1 MERIS
6 RTFILF
12 FIFNITLT
20 QFIDFST
27 NIDIR
32 KVRDSNKFYFE
43 DLSKKID
50 DFFIINSF
58 GPNIEYL
65 DMGGSLHLMI
75 ESVTESSNGNIV
87 SGQLILTN
95 KADII
100 MLLKGFSFPTREL
113 QNISLNQN
121 SFNPLSSLLEF
132 SAYILIANELD
143 TYDSKGGNPYY
154 NMAQLIAISGKESD
168 YPKGWEDRWKKCKEI
183 QDNFFLRDI
192 KYYFFLSYDD
202 FYNNRTESFKNN
214 ILQLQEA
221 IIKNDNFIGLDNN
234 TKNFFNAYS
243 REISKYYYSIKYK
256 DGLKYLSSYNAE
268 NKTIY
273 QSALDTLK

>member
-12 FIFNITLT
+12 LIFNITLT
-20 QFIDFST
+20 QFINFST

-43 DLSKKID
+43 NLSEKID
-50 DFFIINSF
+50 DFFLINSF

-65 DMGGSLHLMI
+65 DIEGNLHLMI
-75 ESVTESSNGNIV
+75 ESVAESNNGNIV

-132 SAYILIANELD
+132 SAYMLIANELD

-202 FYNNRTESFKNN
+202 FYNNQTESFKNN
-214 ILQLQEA
+214 VFQLQEA